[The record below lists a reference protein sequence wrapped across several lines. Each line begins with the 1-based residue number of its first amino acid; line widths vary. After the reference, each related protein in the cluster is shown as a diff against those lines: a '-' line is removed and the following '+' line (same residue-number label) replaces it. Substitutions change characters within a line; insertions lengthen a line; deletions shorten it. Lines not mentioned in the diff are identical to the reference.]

1 MQLIPVLRHVLWV
14 VAVGSLVA
22 CGGGGKKGGGKPAA
36 DTAAPRIVSSV
47 PADNAVNVDPAT
59 GITVNFNEPIVIRS
73 ASVVLRVNNAPVA
86 ATVGSNGST
95 LSVQAAS
102 AGLFGDATLSLA
114 GIADGAGNVMEDSQL
129 RWRYRS
135 PADTTPPAVVRLA
148 PEAQATGVP
157 LSAPISVQFNEP
169 VAIQSVTVDLRVG
182 TTVVPATVALA
193 GNDTV
198 QITPS
203 NAVPAGVATLSVGG
217 VRDLAGNAAANVAW
231 SWTYSSGT
239 TQGGPLRSDKVA
251 GAGIGGNGYI
261 DYGCTNDAQRPSGW
275 SSVFVRAGSAGT
287 GTRANPV
294 GTITQGIAA
303 AGSSPVVL
311 CVATGAYVENVDLGM
326 QRRRILVGGLNNGFT
341 ARDAIAFPTAVRPV
355 DAGQHVLRAE
365 APVDLVI
372 DGFVVTGSNDRG
384 IAVTAWDANERVA
397 LRNNHV
403 HHNGC
408 TTPATRTDCGG
419 VDVGGGRTVAVEI
432 ANNVIEDNGGGHH
445 GGGVNIG
452 GGTTN
457 LGALLQT
464 TSANDGFG
472 DVVSMTGLVANVHHN
487 IVRNNRLYEPSLPH
501 GAGLS
506 IGMHGD
512 VHHNE
517 FFGNDTLSDGD
528 HYGVGGGLI
537 GQHDRGG
544 SASVALLVVRNNWFE
559 ANRAGRAGS
568 AIFLDQFNVG
578 YVYNNVIARNFGT
591 GTILVDGNC
600 GDTCA
605 GPNGNHG
612 RNFVT
617 ILNNTVVDN
626 EGAGL
631 AVQDSTAHLY
641 FNVFW
646 RNRDNAVDGD
656 IASLNGSPG
665 ADNRVRGAYN
675 IIDVRAA
682 DFPLLN
688 DSASGEGV
696 ANLLRSLQNQDYR
709 LGAESSSLHPYQMHQ
724 SFVPAITLPMALQPP
739 ADDFDGTPRPDSAGL
754 YLYGA
759 YNR

>member
-1 MQLIPVLRHVLWV
+1 MQLIPVLRHVLWI
-14 VAVGSLVA
+14 VALVSLVA
-22 CGGGGKKGGGKPAA
+22 CGGGGKKGGGKATA
-36 DTAAPRIVSSV
+36 DTVAPRIVSSV
-47 PADNAVNVDPAT
+47 PADNATNVDPAT
-59 GITVNFNEPIVIRS
+59 GITVTFNEPIVVRS
-73 ASVVLRVNNAPVA
+73 GSVVLRVNNAPVA
-86 ATVGSNGST
+86 ATATSSGST
-95 LSVQAAS
+95 LNVQVAG
-102 AGLFGDATLSLA
+102 AGLVGDAVLSLA
-114 GIADGAGNVMEDSQL
+114 GIADGAGNVMADGQL
-129 RWRYRS
+129 RWRYRG
-135 PADTTPPAVVRLA
+135 PADTTPPEVLRRS
-148 PEAQATGVP
+148 PEAQAVGVP
-157 LSAPISVQFNEP
+157 MSAPISLQFNEA

-182 TTVVPATVALA
+182 TTAVPATVALA

-198 QITPS
+198 QITPG
-203 NAVPAGVATLSVGG
+203 APVPVGVATLSVGG
-217 VRDLAGNAAANVAW
+217 VRDLAGNATANVVW

-239 TQGGPLRSDKVA
+239 TPGAPLLSDKVA
-251 GAGIGGNGYI
+251 GAGIGGNGYA

-275 SSVFVRAGSAGT
+275 SSLFVRAGSAGT
-287 GTRANPV
+287 GSRTNPY
-294 GTITQGIAA
+294 GTIAQGIAT
-303 AGSSPVVL
+303 AGSSPVVI
-311 CVATGAYVENVDLGM
+311 CVAAGTYVENVNLGM
-326 QRRRILVGGLNNGFT
+326 QRRHVLVGGLNSGFT
-341 ARDAIAFPTAVRPV
+341 ARDAIVFPTTLRPV
-355 DAGQHVLRAE
+355 DANQHVIRAE

-384 IAVTAWDANERVA
+384 IAVTAWDANERVT

-408 TTPATRTDCGG
+408 TAPTARTDCGG

-432 ANNVIEDNGGGHH
+432 ANNVIEDNGSGHH

-457 LGALLQT
+457 LGSLLQT

-472 DVVSMTGLVANVHHN
+472 DVVSMTGLFANVHHN
-487 IVRNNRLYEPSLPH
+487 IIRNNRLYEPSLPH

-528 HYGVGGGLI
+528 HYGVGGALI

-544 SASVALLVVRNNWFE
+544 SPSVALLVVRNNWFE

-591 GTILVDGNC
+591 GAILVDGNC
-600 GDTCA
+600 GDTCP

-612 RNFVT
+612 RNFAT
-617 ILNNTVVDN
+617 LLNNTVVDN

-641 FNVFW
+641 FNIFW
-646 RNRDNAVDGD
+646 RNRDDAVDGD
-656 IASLNGSPG
+656 IASFNGSPG

-675 IIDVRAA
+675 IIDLRAA
-682 DFPLLN
+682 DFPLLT

-696 ANLLRSLQNQDYR
+696 ANLLRSLQSQDYR
-709 LGAESSSLHPYQMHQ
+709 LADDSGPLHPYQLHQ
-724 SFVPAITLPMALQPP
+724 SFVPAIAPPMGLQPP
-739 ADDFDGTPRPDSAGL
+739 ADDFDGASRPDSAGL
-754 YLYGA
+754 YRYGA